1 MIIIM
6 VLLWGFSVSFA
17 VSMPDNEEFHSGT
30 TGPLVGLLTSFKAIV
45 GTFEMSDYANS
56 ESRAFFLL
64 FLFGVLIVMLN
75 LLIAIMSD
83 SYEKVKESEVVEARK
98 LRAQTIIDE
107 EAGMSQAAR
116 ANPDYFPQ
124 FLRVLQATESRE
136 EVWAGLSGKMVSEI
150 LKVDDKMKENHEVM
164 ETKLGQ
170 VEANMSNV
178 REVME
183 ARVDEVEARLSA
195 QVAGVATEVGE
206 LKVMMAQLLA
216 QGR

>member
-1 MIIIM
+1 M
-6 VLLWGFSVSFA
+6 
-17 VSMPDNEEFHSGT
+17 
-30 TGPLVGLLTSFKAIV
+30 TSRVAAL
-45 GTFEMSDYANS
+45 MS
-56 ESRAFFLL
+56 
-64 FLFGVLIVMLN
+64 
-75 LLIAIMSD
+75 
-83 SYEKVKESEVVEARK
+83 EADRQNAEYFPRYLQV
-98 LRAQTIIDE
+98 LRA
-107 EAGMSQAAR
+107 
-116 ANPDYFPQ
+116 
-124 FLRVLQATESRE
+124 TEGKE
-136 EVWAGLSGKMVSEI
+136 DVWAGLSGKMVSEV